1 MFRQLDTPSSE
12 ITIFWEDRP
21 LSAYQ
26 GELVAAVLLRH
37 GIHSTHHGQSTG
49 SRGPY
54 CMMGVCFDCLVDVD
68 NQKYEVHI
76 SYPDID
82 STQDNQVSSD
92 TNGSTDTLIGD
103 KSIIS
108 PLEGKFYL
116 TKNSSEKAIA
126 VGDRVNIGDTVAY
139 VESMKV
145 LNAITSS
152 EEGTV
157 SAILVNHGDD
167 IEEDTPLISLS

>member
-68 NQKYEVHI
+68 NQKAIQACQIIANDGMRLNRHI
-76 SYPDID
+76 
-82 STQDNQVSSD
+82 NM
-92 TNGSTDTLIGD
+92 
-103 KSIIS
+103 
-108 PLEGKFYL
+108 
-116 TKNSSEKAIA
+116 A
-126 VGDRVNIGDTVAY
+126 
-139 VESMKV
+139 
-145 LNAITSS
+145 
-152 EEGTV
+152 GTGHTHD
-157 SAILVNHGDD
+157 A
-167 IEEDTPLISLS
+167 